1 MRSKFVYAA
10 PSLVLALAAIGL
22 ALYGLT
28 QAPEPPAVAPSAEEE
43 ATAVVSEEEKTPV
56 YQYLV
61 AIEDLE
67 AGTVLAQ
74 EQFQEFELPVPL
86 ENALAPDQAPF
97 GTSLN
102 RPLKAGMLLTQSS
115 VDSGTPL
122 QLSLADGVRAM
133 AFELNSLSSIGGL
146 VQPGDQVDIYGTFKG
161 SGGTDT
167 GTTRLM
173 RNVEVLAVRGTLEP
187 GADSSDDAQR
197 RNQTMVLLVPQADV
211 ARLVLAASESR
222 LSFVA
227 ARPELKITGEQAE
240 GENIVKPPVDH
251 QQISLLT
258 DIRPSAKPKP
268 APATQPRQAP
278 VRNPGQEVK
287 IYEGSGTRSVYVR

>member
-22 ALYGLT
+22 ALYGLMQT
-28 QAPEPPAVAPSAEEE
+28 PETPAVAPPSEHDAALVAEEKE
-43 ATAVVSEEEKTPV
+43 AAPV
-56 YQYLV
+56 YRYLV
-61 AIEDLE
+61 AIEDLD

-74 EQFQEFELPVPL
+74 EQFQEFELSAAL
-86 ENALAPDQAPF
+86 ESALSPDQAPF
-97 GTSLN
+97 GTALN
-102 RPLKAGMLLTQSS
+102 RPLKAGMLLSQGS

-122 QLSLADGVRAM
+122 QRSLGDGARAM

-146 VQPGDQVDIYGTFKG
+146 IQPGDQVDIYGTFKG

-187 GADSSDDAQR
+187 GSDTSDDAQR
-197 RNQTMVLLVPQADV
+197 RNQTMVLSVPQADV

-227 ARPELKITGEQAE
+227 ARPELKMTGEQAE
-240 GENIVKPPVDH
+240 GETITKPEGE

-278 VRNPGQEVK
+278 ARNPGQEVK

>member
-22 ALYGLT
+22 ALYGLM
-28 QAPEPPAVAPSAEEE
+28 QSPETPVATPSAEQ
-43 ATAVVSEEEKTPV
+43 APAQAVEEKEAAPV
-56 YQYLV
+56 FRYLV

-74 EQFQEFELPVPL
+74 EQFQEFELSAAL
-86 ENALAPDQAPF
+86 ENALPPDQAPF

-102 RPLKAGMLLTQSS
+102 RPLKAGMVLSQASI
-115 VDSGTPL
+115 DAGTPL
-122 QLSLADGVRAM
+122 QLSLADGARAM
-133 AFELNSLSSIGGL
+133 AFELNALSSIGGL
-146 VQPGDQVDIYGTFKG
+146 IQPGDQVDIYGTFKG
-161 SGGTDT
+161 TGGIDT

-173 RNVEVLAVRGTLEP
+173 RNVEVLAVRGALEP
-187 GADSSDDAQR
+187 GSDASDDAQR
-197 RNQTMVLLVPQADV
+197 RNQTMVLSVPQAEV

-227 ARPELKITGEQAE
+227 ARPELKATGEEALDDIAGKAVE
-240 GENIVKPPVDH
+240 E

-258 DIRPSAKPKP
+258 DIRPSAKPRP
-268 APATQPRQAP
+268 APAQQPRQAP
-278 VRNPGQEVK
+278 ARNPGQEVK

>member
-22 ALYGLT
+22 ALYGLM
-28 QAPEPPAVAPSAEEE
+28 QSPETPVATPSAEQ
-43 ATAVVSEEEKTPV
+43 APAQAVEEKEAAPV
-56 YQYLV
+56 FRYLV

-74 EQFQEFELPVPL
+74 EQFQEFELSAAL
-86 ENALAPDQAPF
+86 ENALPPDQAPF

-102 RPLKAGMLLTQSS
+102 RPLKAGMVLSQASI
-115 VDSGTPL
+115 DAGTPL
-122 QLSLADGVRAM
+122 QLSLADGARAM
-133 AFELNSLSSIGGL
+133 AFELNALSSIGGL
-146 VQPGDQVDIYGTFKG
+146 IQPGDQVDIYGTFKG
-161 SGGTDT
+161 TGGIDT

-173 RNVEVLAVRGTLEP
+173 RNVEVLAVRGALEP
-187 GADSSDDAQR
+187 GSDASDDAQR
-197 RNQTMVLLVPQADV
+197 RNQTMVLSVPQAEV

-227 ARPELKITGEQAE
+227 ARPELKATGEEALDDIAGKAVE
-240 GENIVKPPVDH
+240 E

-268 APATQPRQAP
+268 APAQQPRQAP
-278 VRNPGQEVK
+278 ARNPGQEVK

>member
-28 QAPEPPAVAPSAEEE
+28 QAPEPPAVAPSTEQE
-43 ATAVVSEEEKTPV
+43 AAAVVSEEEKAPV

-115 VDSGTPL
+115 VDSATPL
-122 QLSLADGVRAM
+122 QLSLAEGARAM
-133 AFELNSLSSIGGL
+133 AFELNALSSIGGL

-161 SGGTDT
+161 AGGAET

-173 RNVEVLAVRGTLEP
+173 RSVEVLAVRGALEP
-187 GADSSDDAQR
+187 GNDSSDDAQR
-197 RNQTMVLLVPQADV
+197 RNQTMVLSVPQEDV

-227 ARPELKITGEQAE
+227 SKPELKVAGGEAPGESITKAAE
-240 GENIVKPPVDH
+240 D
-251 QQISLLT
+251 QQVSLLT
-258 DIRPSAKPKP
+258 DIRPSARPKP
-268 APATQPRQAP
+268 APASQPRQAP
-278 VRNPGQEVK
+278 ARSPGQEVK

>member
-28 QAPEPPAVAPSAEEE
+28 QAPEPPAVAPSAEQE

-74 EQFQEFELPVPL
+74 EQFQEFELPV
-86 ENALAPDQAPF
+86 ALDNVFSPDQAPF

-102 RPLKAGMLLTQSS
+102 RPLKAGMLLSESS

-146 VQPGDQVDIYGTFKG
+146 VQPGDHVDIYGTFKG

-197 RNQTMVLLVPQADV
+197 RNQTMVLSVPQADV

-227 ARPELKITGEQAE
+227 ARPELKATGEEALDDIAGKAAE
-240 GENIVKPPVDH
+240 E

>member
-22 ALYGLT
+22 ALYGLM
-28 QAPEPPAVAPSAEEE
+28 QSPEIPVATPSAEQ
-43 ATAVVSEEEKTPV
+43 APAQAVEEKEAAPV
-56 YQYLV
+56 FRYLV

-74 EQFQEFELPVPL
+74 EQFQEFELPAAL
-86 ENALAPDQAPF
+86 ESALSPDQAPF
-97 GTSLN
+97 GTTLN
-102 RPLKAGMLLTQSS
+102 RPLKAGMLLSQSS
-115 VDSGTPL
+115 IDSGTPL
-122 QLSLADGVRAM
+122 QLSLADGARAM
-133 AFELNSLSSIGGL
+133 AFELNALSSVGGL
-146 VQPGDQVDIYGTFKG
+146 IQPGDQVDIYATFKG

-173 RNVEVLAVRGTLEP
+173 RNVEVLAVRGALEP
-187 GADSSDDAQR
+187 GSDASDDTQR
-197 RNQTMVLLVPQADV
+197 RNQTMVLSVPQAEV

-227 ARPELKITGEQAE
+227 ARPELKATGEEALDDIAGKAAE
-240 GENIVKPPVDH
+240 E

-258 DIRPSAKPKP
+258 DIRPSARAKP
-268 APATQPRQAP
+268 APAQQPRQAP
-278 VRNPGQEVK
+278 ARNPGQEVK